1 MTAPGHA
8 LEDALGRRLHYLRLS
23 ITDRCNFRCVYCLPD
38 GCGAAAGPDP
48 LSLAEIRRLVRA
60 FADLGFWKVRLTGGE
75 PTVRRDVVEIVRAV
89 AGTPGVRKVG
99 LTTNGWRLDALAP
112 ALREAGLASVNVSLD
127 SLAPERFRAVTG
139 SPRAERVVAGIEAAL
154 AAGIPVVKV
163 NVVLLRGLEE
173 AEVVR
178 FLDWTRAAPLRV
190 RFIELMETADNRGF
204 FAGARL
210 EAGAVRRLLAA
221 RGWTR
226 LARTG
231 LDGPAVEYG
240 HPGHA
245 GLAGIISAYEDG
257 FCEGCNRLRV
267 TSQGA
272 LRLCLFGEEEVP
284 LRPLLGSDADRD
296 ALVARIRAAV
306 AAKPPSHL
314 LRLGRCGTTR
324 HLAATGG

>member
-1 MTAPGHA
+1 
-8 LEDALGRRLHYLRLS
+8 
-23 ITDRCNFRCVYCLPD
+23 
-38 GCGAAAGPDP
+38 
-48 LSLAEIRRLVRA
+48 
-60 FADLGFWKVRLTGGE
+60 
-75 PTVRRDVVEIVRAV
+75 
-89 AGTPGVRKVG
+89 VG
-99 LTTNGWRLDALAP
+99 LTTNGHRLDALAP
-112 ALREAGLASVNVSLD
+112 VLRASGLTSINVSLD
-127 SLAPERFRAVTG
+127 SLDPERFRAVTG
-139 SPRAERVVAGIEAAL
+139 GARMDRVVAGIEAAL

-178 FLDWTRAAPLRV
+178 FLGWTREVPLRV
-190 RFIELMETADNRGF
+190 RFIELMETADNRAL
-204 FAGARL
+204 FARARL
-210 EAGAVRRLLAA
+210 EAGAVRRLLAE

-240 HPGHA
+240 HPDHA
-245 GLAGIISAYEDG
+245 GLAGIISAYDDG
-257 FCEGCNRLRV
+257 FCDGCNRLRV

-272 LRLCLFGEEEVP
+272 LRPCLFGEEDVP
-284 LRPLLGSDADRD
+284 LRPLLGSDADRG

-306 AAKPPSHL
+306 AAKPASHL